1 MRFFDTH
8 AHIGLIHDDPV
19 EQLIIC
25 EEAKQAGVCGILSIS
40 SNLRDFSVIHDNL
53 RSLSHI
59 HYGVGI
65 APSEVGAINGDW
77 ETLVEEHAQRER
89 VVAIGEIGLDYFRK
103 YGDRDSQVELFVRQL
118 EVAERLHLP
127 VVIHNRDAGGD
138 TLQILRDK
146 LPSRGGVLHCY
157 SEDSDY
163 ARKALELNLFI
174 SFAGNVTYRN
184 ARNLH
189 DTLKQIP
196 LERMLIE
203 TESPFMVPSAHRG
216 KRNRPAYI
224 ADTAYFIAQQRS
236 MELTELA
243 EVLYQNSLTFF
254 ALDGA

>member
-1 MRFFDTH
+1 M
-8 AHIGLIHDDPV
+8 
-19 EQLIIC
+19 
-25 EEAKQAGVCGILSIS
+25 SIS
-40 SNLRDFSVIHDNL
+40 SNLRDFSTTHDNL

-65 APSEVGAINGDW
+65 APSEVGSLSGDW
-77 ETLVEEHAQRER
+77 EALVEDCAARER

-118 EVAERLHLP
+118 EMAERLRLP
-127 VVIHNRDAGGD
+127 VVIHNRDAGAD

-157 SEDSDY
+157 SEDSNY
-163 ARKALELNLFI
+163 ARRALELNLFI

-184 ARNLH
+184 SRNLH
-189 DTLKQIP
+189 DAMKQIP

-224 ADTAYFIAQQRS
+224 ADTAHFIAQQRS
-236 MELTELA
+236 MEVEDLA
-243 EVLYQNSLTFF
+243 EVLYQNSLDFF
-254 ALDGA
+254 ALDAT